1 MKLKVSATCG
11 HSFCGECIFEIFEQ
25 NHLKIKC
32 PLCRKEIAMVFKLF
46 NDVGPSADVEK
57 VINNIREYNRMF
69 DDNRPIMRR
78 IV

>member
-1 MKLKVSATCG
+1 
-11 HSFCGECIFEIFEQ
+11 
-25 NHLKIKC
+25 
-32 PLCRKEIAMVFKLF
+32 MVFKLF